1 MIFDHFAGAMIMM
14 MKELFPAQI
23 LQIQIIQITQNLQ
36 ILRTQTTTV
45 MNRLQMKK
53 MNSSGQQEK
62 NTVMTAVRVPPPPPH
77 HHHRRR
83 YDFPLKYRIE
93 KKTFLIN
100 ILLARDIVV
109 KNVYHLGSFLYG
121 NNKAK
126 DRHC

>member
-14 MKELFPAQI
+14 MQELYPA
-23 LQIQIIQITQNLQ
+23 LITQNLQ

-100 ILLARDIVV
+100 FMLLAKDVVV
-109 KNVYHLGSFLYG
+109 KNALSPWEFFYMVITRP
-121 NNKAK
+121 KTDTVK
-126 DRHC
+126 K